1 MSGKYSDDDPDDL
14 EYFRSKSLDKIAASR
29 RWTTRLIRP
38 ADSRY
43 NSWNNCTIVM
53 YVFNELENLPHS
65 LSRLIFNFVRSSE
78 LLEQSKARCYNY
90 NCRDQ
95 FFDDN
100 CSKWSAGRRL
110 VTQCLPQIVERSFFI
125 LCSVSLTSLEFW
137 FFHDFFYTSN
147 YCIAELESFI
157 FSSLINWHIP
167 IVWRRSV
174 VEFHLY
180 L

>member
-1 MSGKYSDDDPDDL
+1 MDVLGVVWRSPYYPCIQVSSPRHYQLFIILQSHKCPGNIQMMIYDDL

-43 NSWNNCTIVM
+43 NSWNNCTIFM

-78 LLEQSKARCYNY
+78 LLEHSKVRCYNY

-100 CSKWSAGRRL
+100 CSK
-110 VTQCLPQIVERSFFI
+110 
-125 LCSVSLTSLEFW
+125 
-137 FFHDFFYTSN
+137 
-147 YCIAELESFI
+147 
-157 FSSLINWHIP
+157 
-167 IVWRRSV
+167 
-174 VEFHLY
+174 
-180 L
+180 